1 MICEKCGKNIPELSK
16 YCPECG
22 SSIFAADN
30 IEKASIGENINKT
43 KTNKAVC
50 KIIVHIAFTILAIFL
65 WGFICR
71 HIFLPIILFLIGVF
85 IILIIS
91 YSRTNSQIS
100 KRKERKKDKEAYRK
114 NHPIENGF
122 RIARN
127 IIIPI
132 LLVGFIGYGLYCALN
147 NFLKEN
153 NLEISSKINSAGGTR
168 LLVRTLYDDDFYV
181 SAQSHVPI
189 YFSTSG
195 GKVYIKATSDRKVE
209 FITMPKY
216 DYENRVS
223 LLLGDYRYYPKLSTK
238 SISLDSED
246 YLPAGEYV
254 FVAQCV
260 GLHIHTRNVH
270 VTIKEEILR

>member
-100 KRKERKKDKEAYRK
+100 KRKERKKDKKAYRK

-132 LLVGFIGYGLYCALN
+132 LLVGFIGYGLYCVII
-147 NFLKEN
+147 F
-153 NLEISSKINSAGGTR
+153 
-168 LLVRTLYDDDFYV
+168 
-181 SAQSHVPI
+181 
-189 YFSTSG
+189 
-195 GKVYIKATSDRKVE
+195 
-209 FITMPKY
+209 
-216 DYENRVS
+216 
-223 LLLGDYRYYPKLSTK
+223 
-238 SISLDSED
+238 
-246 YLPAGEYV
+246 
-254 FVAQCV
+254 
-260 GLHIHTRNVH
+260 
-270 VTIKEEILR
+270 